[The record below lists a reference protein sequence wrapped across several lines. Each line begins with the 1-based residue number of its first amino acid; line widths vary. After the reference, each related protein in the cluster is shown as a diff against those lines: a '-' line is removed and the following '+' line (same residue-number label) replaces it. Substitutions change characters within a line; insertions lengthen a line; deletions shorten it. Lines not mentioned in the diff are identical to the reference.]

1 MRKIARTD
9 FWRSYDAERLAKHMP
24 LQDVPCKLHICR
36 LLIHESLMPEA
47 YRKTEAEADIA
58 TMGWAEECVPDIWHK
73 RHYITLTGILEV
85 GVVNLAPLEPV
96 SCSLGLTCL
105 QSNLT
110 SGHAPHIKRAML
122 QCTRQ
127 CMQAACQR
135 WCLHHLQATAEGRL
149 QIPKKFDC

>member
-1 MRKIARTD
+1 
-9 FWRSYDAERLAKHMP
+9 
-24 LQDVPCKLHICR
+24 
-36 LLIHESLMPEA
+36 MPEA

-110 SGHAPHIKRAML
+110 SGHAPPH
-122 QCTRQ
+122 
-127 CMQAACQR
+127 QAGNAAV
-135 WCLHHLQATAEGRL
+135 HSPMHAGSM
-149 QIPKKFDC
+149 PKVVLAPPASNC